1 VQYHWTE
8 CPACHCQV
16 AVNTTAAAGGG
27 VLTGSLR
34 RWSTDRTINDG
45 RPIQGLTPDATG
57 GFETSCVCGAPLR
70 LGATPDAV
78 GAERG

>member
-16 AVNTTAAAGGG
+16 AVNTSAGTAGGA
-27 VLTGSLR
+27 LTGSLR

-57 GFETSCVCGAPLR
+57 GYETSCVCGAPIR

-78 GAERG
+78 AAGRG

>member
-1 VQYHWTE
+1 
-8 CPACHCQV
+8 
-16 AVNTTAAAGGG
+16 

-45 RPIQGLTPDATG
+45 RLIQGLTPDATG

-70 LGATPDAV
+70 LATPDAV
-78 GAERG
+78 AAERG